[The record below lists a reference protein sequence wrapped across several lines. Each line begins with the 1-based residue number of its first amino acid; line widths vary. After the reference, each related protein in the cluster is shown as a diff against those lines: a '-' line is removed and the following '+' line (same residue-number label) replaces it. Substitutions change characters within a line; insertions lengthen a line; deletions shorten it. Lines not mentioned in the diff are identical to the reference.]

1 MWRVNEL
8 CVTEM
13 HMNIGSALSLTSWF
27 RLLGPVDLE
36 FKPRSI
42 NRNTW
47 SVIVPMPIV
56 IITPIQCEP
65 KNVESNV
72 TERIVDIFLD
82 NMDYGCHFYTIL
94 PSSLADRND
103 WNLRLE
109 FFLLKSQQP
118 SEWFQNKIPCDICQI
133 YLILKGSAC
142 LLFKYNFSIEALA
155 SCLALCKEQL
165 IWKNLLAIE
174 KLPENQGLIWN

>member
-56 IITPIQCEP
+56 IITPIQYEP

-142 LLFKYNFSIEALA
+142 LLFKHNFSIEALA

-174 KLPENQGLIWN
+174 KLPENQGLLWN

>member
-1 MWRVNEL
+1 MLLKCTW
-8 CVTEM
+8 
-13 HMNIGSALSLTSWF
+13 HMNIDSALSLSSWF

-56 IITPIQCEP
+56 IITPIQYEP

-103 WNLRLE
+103 
-109 FFLLKSQQP
+109 
-118 SEWFQNKIPCDICQI
+118 
-133 YLILKGSAC
+133 
-142 LLFKYNFSIEALA
+142 
-155 SCLALCKEQL
+155 
-165 IWKNLLAIE
+165 
-174 KLPENQGLIWN
+174 